1 MNSLTGRD
9 PILSVL
15 GSHLEATAG
24 GSGRCV
30 VLEGPFGVGKTRL
43 LQAVTLEA
51 ADRGLTVVA
60 GRAGDAGEPAPL
72 HLLTNFL
79 RQALSGADAVDDLT
93 RPGSNPFWL
102 VDRIGEL
109 VENVARRRPLVIVLD
124 DAHRIDDVSALALR
138 ELVRS
143 LASSPVLWVLA
154 RRPVP
159 ASRIAQQALDWLM
172 EHAAVRL
179 HVGALDDEAVAE
191 LATRVLGTEPDS
203 SVLRWGA
210 RCEGNPW
217 LVEKLFHAFAKA
229 GQVVVMDGTASVLG
243 DRVPPG
249 IRAAVDRLL
258 DTLPAGVRRLVDQG
272 GGTGRPFT
280 AQQVADVLGE
290 PAAGLL
296 AAAEVAVRVGLL
308 RREGTELVVA
318 NEVLAEAFR
327 DVASTGGTTGGT
339 TGSTTGDATS
349 RSSATPGPVAPAAEP
364 EVEHFRAARPDPV
377 PSVPVPSA
385 PVPSAAVPAAPSR
398 SGRAGRGDDAM
409 TATAVSALVRR
420 CDGAPQALAGALRLL
435 VTVGRD
441 AEASALLDSALLDS
455 AVRPGLA
462 PAGGTSLVPELALRL
477 RDAGCH
483 DVAAELLRRA
493 PAGQDIGE
501 QEHPELGRAVTEAA
515 SHAGTADRAGGEP
528 GTTARWP
535 GQAATRAPG
544 RSARPLWTW
553 LVRALVAVDQFD
565 AASTVLDAVRE
576 EAERAGGTWPE
587 VLWHGHRAELLMAVG
602 RLDEARA
609 AAESALRLTDG
620 SAPDHSVPAHLML
633 ARVST
638 HSDDIATAS
647 DHLRVVERLIPDDAP
662 ADRSRLDW
670 TLAQFHA
677 ASGRPAMMVRTLIDI
692 EGRTPP
698 SPLLFSDVPTAAAT
712 LVRQARQAGLDSE
725 AEQATAFARHVTELN
740 PDVRSLKA
748 GAEHATGVLRD
759 DAAALHRAAELY
771 RLAGRPLAAGNAL
784 EDAARVERSTGDKSR
799 TVSVLETALDLYLD
813 CGAAR
818 DTARMQRKLRRLG
831 VHHVRR
837 IGIERRKSG
846 WESLTGAE
854 LRVVR
859 AIVDGRTNREAAH
872 ALFLSPHTVDSHLR
886 RVFSKLDINSR
897 VELTKYF
904 FAHEASSAHS
914 AGARRPEAAAA
925 RA

>member
-60 GRAGDAGEPAPL
+60 GRSGDAGEPAPL

-109 VENVARRRPLVIVLD
+109 VGDVALRRPLVIVLD

-143 LASSPVLWVLA
+143 LAASPVLWVLA

-159 ASRIAQQALDWLM
+159 ASQIAQQALDWLIQ
-172 EHAAVRL
+172 HAAVRL

-191 LATRVLGTEPDS
+191 LATRVLGTKPDS

-229 GQVVVMDGTASVLG
+229 GEVVVMDGTASVLG

-258 DTLPAGVRRLVDQG
+258 DSLPAGVRRLVDQG

-280 AQQVADVLGE
+280 ARQVADVLGE
-290 PAAGLL
+290 PAADLL

-308 RREGTELVVA
+308 RKEGTELVVA

-327 DVASTGGTTGGT
+327 DVASTGGATGGT
-339 TGSTTGDATS
+339 TG
-349 RSSATPGPVAPAAEP
+349 RSSATSGPAAPAAEP

-377 PSVPVPSA
+377 PPT
-385 PVPSAAVPAAPSR
+385 AVPAPPSR
-398 SGRAGRGDDAM
+398 SGRDGHGDDAL
-409 TATAVSALVRR
+409 TAAAVSALVRR
-420 CDGAPQALAGALRLL
+420 CEGAPQALARVLRLL

-441 AEASALLDSALLDS
+441 AEASGLLDS

-462 PAGGTSLVPELALRL
+462 PAGGTSLVPELTRRL
-477 RDAGCH
+477 WEAGCH

-501 QEHPELGRAVTEAA
+501 RERAGFGGAVTEAA
-515 SHAGTADRAGGEP
+515 SHTGTADRAGGEP
-528 GTTARWP
+528 EAPAPWP
-535 GQAATRAPG
+535 GRAAAHAPG

-576 EAERAGGTWPE
+576 EAERAGETWPE

-602 RLDEARA
+602 RLEEARA
-609 AAESALRLTDG
+609 EAESALRPTEG

-647 DHLRVVERLIPDDAP
+647 DHLRIVERLIPDDAP

-677 ASGRPAMMVRTLIDI
+677 AGGRPAMMVRTLLDI

-740 PDVRSLKA
+740 PDVQSLKA

-784 EDAARVERSTGDKSR
+784 EDAARAERSTGDRSR
-799 TVSVLETALDLYLD
+799 TVSVLESALDLYLD

-837 IGIERRKSG
+837 IGVERRKSG

-904 FAHEASSAHS
+904 FAHEASSAQS